1 LPVHSL
7 QALPVR
13 RVPTADPEALL
24 LAPAALL
31 AALAEQAEGKSVG
44 PSKKKPATKKPSKK
58 AAHPSNPNIKPI
70 RVEFRVPCK
79 TVLLVN

>member
-1 LPVHSL
+1 MQKRKALLLVTLPVHSL

-58 AAHPSNPNIKPI
+58 AAHPCREMRGQLS
-70 RVEFRVPCK
+70 
-79 TVLLVN
+79 L